1 MSPTPTLADVF
12 DRLHETLALEA
23 VHLERTRLHALP
35 PDPPSGGFPTLV
47 GHLNLV
53 QPNRIQVL
61 GPTELRYWEGR
72 GERDRTA
79 LLEQLF
85 RDDLFGLIVTDGEA
99 APPDLLA
106 RARDEG
112 VPLLRTPQAC
122 ERVISTLRHALGR
135 ELAARVVLHGVF
147 LDVLG
152 VGVLL
157 SGASSVGKSEL
168 ALELISRGHSLVA
181 DDAPEF
187 SRPAPDAI
195 EGRSPPLLK
204 DFLEVRGLGVL
215 NIRSMYGDA
224 AIRHYKR
231 LQLVIHLEP
240 LTDALRDQ
248 LERLGGNLTTTDV
261 LEVPIAAMTLPVA
274 PGRNLAVMVEAAVRT
289 FLLARRGYH
298 AGDDLMRRQE
308 LAIARDRDDECD

>member
-1 MSPTPTLADVF
+1 MSHAPTLADVLE
-12 DRLHETLALEA
+12 RLHETLALEA
-23 VHLERTRLHALP
+23 VHLERARLPALP
-35 PDPPSGGFPTLV
+35 AGPPSGGFPTLV

-61 GPTELRYWEGR
+61 GPTEARYWEGR
-72 GERDRTA
+72 GERERA
-79 LLEQLF
+79 RLLDQLF
-85 RDDLFGLIVTDGEA
+85 GEELYGLIVTDGEA
-99 APPDLLA
+99 VPEDLRA
-106 RARDEG
+106 RARATG
-112 VPLLRTPQAC
+112 VPLLRTPQGC
-122 ERVISTLRHALGR
+122 ERVISTLRHTLGR

-187 SRPAPDAI
+187 TRPEPDAI

-224 AIRHYKR
+224 AIRHIKR
-231 LQLVIHLEP
+231 LQLIIHLEP
-240 LTDALRDQ
+240 LTSALRDQ

-289 FLLARRGYH
+289 YLLARRGYH
-298 AGDDLMRRQE
+298 AGDDLMQRQE
-308 LAIARDRDDECD
+308 REIARGGSDECD